1 MNVNARNLP
10 WHLWQKDKQG
20 KQSSVAIPAGRPA
33 SMAGN
38 SILNSR
44 FRPRFLTRRFQT
56 GMQTPL
62 GQKMD
67 FSLVFSIGVL
77 RAVYKFVWQNEVLV
91 AVVFQYAVGE
101 HKSLSRDIWRCK
113 IVEACFVIAYF
124 LFEGFLFC
132 FGEYFIKSHYFQIMN
147 QLSIPNTWW

>member
-1 MNVNARNLP
+1 MFCQIIVVIFEIIAPLENECECKKFAMAFMAERQAGQAEQAGHP
-10 WHLWQKDKQG
+10 SQ
-20 KQSSVAIPAGRPA
+20 PAP
-33 SMAGN
+33 MAGN

-77 RAVYKFVWQNEVLV
+77 RAVYKFV
-91 AVVFQYAVGE
+91 
-101 HKSLSRDIWRCK
+101 
-113 IVEACFVIAYF
+113 
-124 LFEGFLFC
+124 
-132 FGEYFIKSHYFQIMN
+132 
-147 QLSIPNTWW
+147 

>member
-20 KQSSVAIPAGRPA
+20 RQSSVAIPAGRPA
-33 SMAGN
+33 PMAGN
-38 SILNSR
+38 ILNSR

-91 AVVFQYAVGE
+91 AVVFQYYGGTQ
-101 HKSLSRDIWRCK
+101 K
-113 IVEACFVIAYF
+113 
-124 LFEGFLFC
+124 FE
-132 FGEYFIKSHYFQIMN
+132 
-147 QLSIPNTWW
+147 